1 MVFYTLPVL
10 QKSKVAARTIVRR
23 TLLRLGERASAR
35 QLANLRNV
43 LSYLEI
49 GHWLDGDRPVQV
61 TDDFALFEVACQR
74 VTGERPLYLEF
85 GVFEGRSMR
94 WWAEHLTQPDA
105 RLVGF
110 DSFEGLPVDWRP
122 GLPAGHF
129 RTAGP
134 PSINDPRV
142 TFEVGWFEKTLPHF
156 AFPDHD
162 QLIVNVDCDL
172 YASAAEVL
180 RGVEPYLRP
189 GSLIYFDEFPDR
201 DHELR
206 AFNELRERSSQ
217 TLRPVGF
224 ARGGLHWLFEVC

>member
-1 MVFYTLPVL
+1 MA
-10 QKSKVAARTIVRR
+10 AARNLVRQ
-23 TLLRLGERASAR
+23 TLIRLGERASDK
-35 QLANLRNV
+35 QLANLRSA

-49 GHWLDGDRPVQV
+49 GRWLDGDRPRRVS
-61 TDDFALFEVACQR
+61 DEFALFEVACQR
-74 VTGERPLYLEF
+74 VRGRHPLYLEF

-94 WWAEHLTQPDA
+94 WWAEHLTQPEA

-129 RTAGP
+129 ATGGP
-134 PSINDPRV
+134 PSIDDPRV
-142 TFEVGWFEKTLPHF
+142 TFEVGWFEKTLPQF
-156 AFPDHD
+156 AFPEHD

-172 YASAAEVL
+172 YSSAAEVL
-180 RGVEPYLRP
+180 TAIEPYLRR

-206 AFNELRERSSQ
+206 AFTELRERVALE
-217 TLRPVGF
+217 LRPIAF
-224 ARGGLHWLFEVC
+224 AHGGVHWLFEVC

>member
-1 MVFYTLPVL
+1 ML
-10 QKSKVAARTIVRR
+10 QKPIAAARTIVRQ
-23 TLLRLGERASAR
+23 TLLRLGGRASDK
-35 QLANLRNV
+35 QLANLRSA

-49 GHWLDGDRPVQV
+49 GRWLDGDRPGRVS
-61 TDDFALFEVACQR
+61 DEFALFEIACQR
-74 VTGERPLYLEF
+74 VTGHRPLYLEF
-85 GVFEGRSMR
+85 GVFEGRSLR
-94 WWAEHLTQPDA
+94 WWAEHLTQPEA

-110 DSFEGLPVDWRP
+110 DSFEGLPGDWRP

-134 PSINDPRV
+134 PVIDDPRV

-172 YASAAEVL
+172 YSSAAEVL
-180 RGVEPYLRP
+180 RGVEPYLRR

-206 AFNELRERSSQ
+206 AFTELRERTSLE
-217 TLRPVGF
+217 LRPVAF
-224 ARGGLHWLFEVC
+224 AHGGIHWLFEVC